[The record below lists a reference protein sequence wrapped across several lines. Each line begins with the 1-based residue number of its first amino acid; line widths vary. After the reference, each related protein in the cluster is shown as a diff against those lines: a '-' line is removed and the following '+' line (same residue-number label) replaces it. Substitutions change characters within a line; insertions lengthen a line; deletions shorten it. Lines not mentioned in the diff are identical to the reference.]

1 LIIKNK
7 IKNLGEV
14 ARDFRVA
21 THKSL
26 LESLTSIKFLQ
37 VSNTQ
42 KDFIQ
47 NFIKKLSVSQKGDFK
62 LSIINLLPK
71 SIIEISALL
80 FIVTFMIYNSLG
92 TGSFQ
97 SLLPSLSFI
106 VIASIRII
114 PSLTQISI
122 NINNIKYN
130 SYTIPKVCHEIIYWN
145 EKSNVALNIQS
156 KNIIKEFKNS
166 LKIENLNF
174 SYVEDR
180 TLIENFNLDIDKGL
194 NVGITGESG
203 VGKSTLI
210 DLILGLIDPIK
221 GEIICDKQNIKD
233 DIFGWRNQVSFV
245 PQDIVL
251 LDTTI
256 KENIILDFNYKKFN
270 KKNYESALEISG
282 LDNVIKKLK
291 NADETDIGSFS
302 SKISGGQKQRIGIAR
317 AIYLNRPIIIL
328 DESTNSLNNDAEE
341 EIINNLLNSDYTI
354 ILISHNQKLI
364 NKCEK
369 KVKL

>member
-1 LIIKNK
+1 
-7 IKNLGEV
+7 
-14 ARDFRVA
+14 
-21 THKSL
+21 
-26 LESLTSIKFLQ
+26 
-37 VSNTQ
+37 
-42 KDFIQ
+42 
-47 NFIKKLSVSQKGDFK
+47 
-62 LSIINLLPK
+62 
-71 SIIEISALL
+71 
-80 FIVTFMIYNSLG
+80 M
-92 TGSFQ
+92 
-97 SLLPSLSFI
+97 SFI

-130 SYTIPKVCHEIIYWN
+130 SYTIPKFCHEIIYWN
-145 EKSNVALNIQS
+145 EKSNFVLNFQS

-166 LKIENLNF
+166 LKIKNLNF

-180 TLIENFNLDIDKGL
+180 ILIENFNLDIDKGS

-270 KKNYESALEISG
+270 KKNYENALKISG
-282 LDNVIKKLK
+282 LNNVIKKLK
-291 NADETDIGSFS
+291 NADETDIGSFPL
-302 SKISGGQKQRIGIAR
+302 KFQADRNKELGLR

-341 EIINNLLNSDYTI
+341 EIINNLLNSNYTI